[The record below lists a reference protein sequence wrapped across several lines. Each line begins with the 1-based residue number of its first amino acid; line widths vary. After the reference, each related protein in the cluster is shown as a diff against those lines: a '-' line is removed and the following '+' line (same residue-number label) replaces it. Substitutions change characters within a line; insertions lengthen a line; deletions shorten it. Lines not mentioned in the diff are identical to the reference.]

1 MHNIKDIRKDIDNF
15 KNTIKN
21 RNVDVDFDQILN
33 LDEENRKLIQ
43 EKEKLEM
50 EKKSISKSKD
60 ETLFEKSKEISNK
73 IDDLS
78 KNQKNV
84 KDQLDQILSNI
95 PNLPLNDVPVGKDEN
110 SNKEVVKSGKI
121 KEMSFKPKS
130 HYEIGEKLNML
141 DFDLATKTTGSR
153 FVFVKDKLASLE
165 RAISNFMID
174 THVNNNGYTEIS
186 PPLMATDNTMFGT
199 GQLPKFENDQFE
211 IKFDDKNDR
220 KFLIPTAEVIL
231 TNMVKNQ
238 ILNLKSLP
246 MRLVASTPCFR
257 KEAGSYGK
265 DTKGMIRQH
274 QFYKVELVSIVE
286 NNKCIEELERMTN
299 CATKI
304 LDDLQLPYR
313 KIILSTGDMGFSAEK
328 TYDIEVWLPSENKY
342 REISSCSSC
351 GTFQAKRMK
360 ARYKNNNNENE
371 FVGTLNGRLVASTP
385 CFRKEAGSYGK
396 DTKGMIRQHQF
407 YKVELVSI
415 VENNKCIEELERMT
429 NCATK
434 ILDDLQLPYR
444 KIILSTGDMGFSAEK
459 TYDIEVWLPSENKY
473 REISSCSSCGTFQ
486 AKRMK
491 ARYKNNNNENEFVGT
506 LNGSGL
512 AVGRTLIAI
521 LENYQTED
529 GSIIIPEKLRPYM
542 NNMEK
547 IGIN

>member
-21 RNVDVDFDQILN
+21 RNIDVDFDQILN

-78 KNQKNV
+78 KNQKNI

-110 SNKEVVKSGKI
+110 SNKEVVKSGEI

-371 FVGTLNGRLVASTP
+371 FVGTLNG
-385 CFRKEAGSYGK
+385 
-396 DTKGMIRQHQF
+396 
-407 YKVELVSI
+407 
-415 VENNKCIEELERMT
+415 
-429 NCATK
+429 
-434 ILDDLQLPYR
+434 
-444 KIILSTGDMGFSAEK
+444 
-459 TYDIEVWLPSENKY
+459 
-473 REISSCSSCGTFQ
+473 
-486 AKRMK
+486 
-491 ARYKNNNNENEFVGT
+491 
-506 LNGSGL
+506 SGL

>member
-21 RNVDVDFDQILN
+21 RNVDVDFEQILN

-110 SNKEVVKSGKI
+110 SNKEVVKSGEI

-360 ARYKNNNNENE
+360 ARYKNN
-371 FVGTLNGRLVASTP
+371 
-385 CFRKEAGSYGK
+385 K
-396 DTKGMIRQHQF
+396 
-407 YKVELVSI
+407 
-415 VENNKCIEELERMT
+415 
-429 NCATK
+429 
-434 ILDDLQLPYR
+434 
-444 KIILSTGDMGFSAEK
+444 
-459 TYDIEVWLPSENKY
+459 
-473 REISSCSSCGTFQ
+473 
-486 AKRMK
+486 
-491 ARYKNNNNENEFVGT
+491 NENEFVGT

-529 GSIIIPEKLRPYM
+529 GSITIPEKLRPYM

>member
-1 MHNIKDIRKDIDNF
+1 MHNIKDIRKNIDNF

-21 RNVDVDFDQILN
+21 RNVDVNFDQLLN

-110 SNKEVVKSGKI
+110 SNKEVIKSGKI

-360 ARYKNNNNENE
+360 ARYKNN
-371 FVGTLNGRLVASTP
+371 
-385 CFRKEAGSYGK
+385 K
-396 DTKGMIRQHQF
+396 
-407 YKVELVSI
+407 
-415 VENNKCIEELERMT
+415 
-429 NCATK
+429 
-434 ILDDLQLPYR
+434 
-444 KIILSTGDMGFSAEK
+444 
-459 TYDIEVWLPSENKY
+459 
-473 REISSCSSCGTFQ
+473 
-486 AKRMK
+486 
-491 ARYKNNNNENEFVGT
+491 NENEFVGT

-529 GSIIIPEKLRPYM
+529 GSITIPEKLRPYM

>member
-110 SNKEVVKSGKI
+110 SNKEVVKSGII

-351 GTFQAKRMK
+351 GTFQAKRM
-360 ARYKNNNNENE
+360 R
-371 FVGTLNGRLVASTP
+371 
-385 CFRKEAGSYGK
+385 
-396 DTKGMIRQHQF
+396 
-407 YKVELVSI
+407 
-415 VENNKCIEELERMT
+415 
-429 NCATK
+429 
-434 ILDDLQLPYR
+434 
-444 KIILSTGDMGFSAEK
+444 
-459 TYDIEVWLPSENKY
+459 
-473 REISSCSSCGTFQ
+473 
-486 AKRMK
+486 

>member
-1 MHNIKDIRKDIDNF
+1 MHNIKDIRNNF
-15 KNTIKN
+15 EDFKKSIKHRNFEVSLDEIIELDQKN
-21 RNVDVDFDQILN
+21 RNIIQDK
-33 LDEENRKLIQ
+33 EN
-43 EKEKLEM
+43 LEM

-60 ETLFEKSKEISNK
+60 ESLFKKSKEISIK
-73 IDDLS
+73 IDDLA
-78 KNQKNV
+78 KKQKIV
-84 KDQLDQILSNI
+84 KDKLDNILSSIPNI
-95 PNLPLNDVPVGKDEN
+95 PLSDVPLGKDEN
-110 SNKEVVKSGKI
+110 DNKEVI
-121 KEMSFKPKS
+121 KVGNINKFSFKPKS

-174 THVNNNGYTEIS
+174 THTKNNGYTEIS

-238 ILNLKSLP
+238 ILNLNSLP

-286 NNKCIEELERMTN
+286 KDKCLDELERMTN

-304 LDDLQLPYR
+304 LDDLKLPYR
-313 KIILSTGDMGFSAEK
+313 KVILSTGDMGFSAEK
-328 TYDIEVWLPSENKY
+328 TYDIEVWLPSEEKY

-351 GTFQAKRMK
+351 GTFQAMRMK
-360 ARYKNNNNENE
+360 ARYKN
-371 FVGTLNGRLVASTP
+371 
-385 CFRKEAGSYGK
+385 
-396 DTKGMIRQHQF
+396 
-407 YKVELVSI
+407 
-415 VENNKCIEELERMT
+415 
-429 NCATK
+429 
-434 ILDDLQLPYR
+434 
-444 KIILSTGDMGFSAEK
+444 
-459 TYDIEVWLPSENKY
+459 
-473 REISSCSSCGTFQ
+473 
-486 AKRMK
+486 
-491 ARYKNNNNENEFVGT
+491 KNNNTEFVGT

-521 LENYQTED
+521 LENYQTEN
-529 GSIIIPEKLRPYM
+529 GSIIIPDVLKPYM
-542 NNMEK
+542 GNIDK
-547 IGIN
+547 ISVN